1 MTEVTRKIFYQY
13 LNDNKDKLKQTYDS
27 CHINTWS
34 DENGNV
40 KADSHVDNGYETY
53 LVDEAY
59 PDISTIQVLQSYI
72 NKFG

>member
-27 CHINTWS
+27 CHTDIWS
-34 DENGNV
+34 DENGNE
-40 KADSHVDNGYETY
+40 KAHSHVDNGYETY

-59 PDISTIQVLQSYI
+59 PDISTIQVLTSYI